1 MDLLGILGIAVG
13 LALDAFAVAVC
24 SGLATPGVR
33 PGQAATMATFFGGFQ
48 VGMPVLGWL
57 AGRWLL
63 EPIQA
68 WDHWVAFAL
77 LAAVGGKMIF
87 EGCRPGSCE
96 ARPDPFRLATLLVLA
111 VATSIDAL
119 AVGLTFSLLAASIVL
134 PVITIGVVTFAL
146 SFGGVYAGR
155 RFGDWLG
162 NKVEVA
168 GGLLLVGVGVK
179 IVVEH
184 LAG

>member
-1 MDLLGILGIAVG
+1 MDVLGTLVIAVG

-33 PGQAATMATFFGGFQ
+33 PGQAATMAVFFGGFQ
-48 VGMPVLGWL
+48 VAMPVLGWL
-57 AGRWLL
+57 AGLWLR
-63 EPIQA
+63 EPIQS
-68 WDHWVAFAL
+68 WDHWVAFGL
-77 LAAVGGKMIF
+77 LAAVGGKMVF
-87 EGCRPGSCE
+87 EGCRADSCA
-96 ARPDPFRLATLLVLA
+96 ARPDPFRLGTLFVLA

-134 PVITIGVVTFAL
+134 PVVVIGVVTFGL
-146 SFGGVYAGR
+146 SFAGVYAGR

-162 NKVEVA
+162 GKVEVA

-179 IVVEH
+179 ILVEH